1 MNKILKNQNIEYK
14 ERNYRNLIT
23 GKDLYNF
30 KVCLKES
37 DLFIRANRNLHKLAR
52 SALFKFRSE
61 IKNYIHK
68 YPLFKNSLK
77 PVKEDETAP
86 EIIRLMIEAGELC
99 HVGPMA
105 AVAGAIAE
113 SVGSELLKYSPEII
127 IENGGDIFMKSN
139 NIRKVSIFAGNSPLS
154 LKVVLNID
162 SRNHALGICTSSGTV
177 GPSLSFGNADAVT
190 IISQSTVLADAAAT
204 AIGNIVRKK
213 EDIDLG
219 LKYVKNINKVLGAVI
234 IKDDKI
240 GLWGD
245 IDFTVNK

>member
-1 MNKILKNQNIEYK
+1 MRKILKNKNIEYK

-23 GKDLYNF
+23 GGDLCNF
-30 KVCLKES
+30 KVCLNES
-37 DLFIRANRNLHKLAR
+37 DLFIKANRNLHKLAR
-52 SALFKFRSE
+52 GALFRFRSE
-61 IKNYIHK
+61 IKNYIDK
-68 YPLFKNSLK
+68 YPFFKNSLK

-154 LKVVLNID
+154 LRVVLTID
-162 SRNHALGICTSSGTV
+162 SRNHSLGICTSSGTV

-190 IISQSTVLADAAAT
+190 VISQSTALADAAAT
-204 AIGNIVRKK
+204 AIGNIIKKK
-213 EDIDLG
+213 EDIDSG
-219 LKYVKNINKVLGAVI
+219 LKYAQNISKVLGAVI